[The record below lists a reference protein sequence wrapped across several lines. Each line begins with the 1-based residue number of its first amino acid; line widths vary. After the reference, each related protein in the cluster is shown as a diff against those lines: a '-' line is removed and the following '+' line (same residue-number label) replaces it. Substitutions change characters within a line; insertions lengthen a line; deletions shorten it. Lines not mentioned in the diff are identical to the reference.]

1 MVTLDNGTLVF
12 LDANILAKPVTR
24 TLLMLGAS
32 RSGFR
37 VVWSAMAE
45 EEALRHMRPR
55 MTSPAVVRETYGG
68 TLTPTGEVGDR
79 FSATSPADR
88 QILADTA
95 QSGAS
100 FLVTED
106 VDDFAETDLI
116 GVGVSAVNPDLFLS
130 IRLTRDAYAFVIETL
145 EKTRSNPRRT
155 AAELHAG
162 IAQQHPRLFSA
173 HADLYDVEPA
183 TSAHAVP
190 TVIFRG
196 TRCLSCETTV
206 AQPGELI
213 DGLCADCRRARNRA

>member
-1 MVTLDNGTLVF
+1 MVTLDNATLVF

-37 VVWSAMAE
+37 VVWSATAE
-45 EEALRHMRPR
+45 QEALRHIRPR

-68 TLTPTGEVGDR
+68 TLTSTGEVGDR
-79 FSATSPADR
+79 FAATSPTDR
-88 QILADTA
+88 QILADTVE
-95 QSGAS
+95 SGTS
-100 FLVTED
+100 CLVTED
-106 VDDFAETDLI
+106 VDDFAETDLV

-130 IRLTRDAYAFVIETL
+130 IKLTRDAHAFVIETL

-173 HADLYDVEPA
+173 HADLYDIEPV
-183 TSAHAVP
+183 TSAHAPPLVL
-190 TVIFRG
+190 FRG
-196 TRCLSCETTV
+196 TRCLSCETIV

-213 DGLCADCRRARNRA
+213 DGLCADCRRALARA

>member
-1 MVTLDNGTLVF
+1 MVTLDNATLVF
-12 LDANILAKPVTR
+12 LDANVLAKPVTR

-55 MTSPAVVRETYGG
+55 MMSPAVVRETYGG
-68 TLTPTGEVGDR
+68 SLTSTGEVGDR

-88 QILADTA
+88 QILADTVR
-95 QSGAS
+95 SGAS

-106 VDDFAETDLI
+106 VDDFAEVDLI
-116 GVGVSAVNPDLFLS
+116 GVGVLAVNPDLFLS
-130 IRLTRDAYAFVIETL
+130 IRLRRDAYAFVIETL

-155 AAELHAG
+155 AADLHAG
-162 IAQQHPRLFSA
+162 IAQQHPRLFSS
-173 HADLYDVEPA
+173 HASLYDVEPV

-190 TVIFRG
+190 SVLFRG
-196 TRCLSCETTV
+196 TRCLSCEAV
-206 AQPGELI
+206 VDGPGDLV
-213 DGLCADCRRARNRA
+213 DGLCADCRRARDRA